1 MSRRYGPSSPKYF
14 IYLIAF
20 IVTCFIFFK
29 TGNDTL
35 RTDYLSKYNINSYNR
50 EKTYYFPFSNRF
62 KMPKYS
68 YMRIDDNSIP
78 DSGRALEE
86 HIMHFNLNYLS
97 RKDIVNT
104 NKILILTLMETYNDE
119 YWNNLMNLTF
129 EKQSTEIGLMV
140 LSNEEGDE
148 ILKKLE
154 KKIIEIQEQKEDGV
168 FKKIT
173 ILRASDNI
181 GQIPIDTDETEME
194 LIKRKYMATLK
205 NELFVSTIGPETRY
219 VLWLGSEIINTPA
232 SLVEDLISLDKP
244 VVTTNIQI
252 KNKES
257 DSSESYD
264 YGNSKSWIE
273 NVNWYNKLQTYPQS
287 SVFMEGIGEIATERV
302 RINHLMDV
310 TATTE
315 NNLKTVEMDSVS
327 MECTLVQSDVHRDGA
342 MFPNFPF
349 YHLID
354 SEGFSKM
361 VKRLQYE
368 VYGLPNYLVYHS

>member
-1 MSRRYGPSSPKYF
+1 MVSRYGPLSPKYF

-29 TGNDTL
+29 NGNETL

-50 EKTYYFPFSNRF
+50 EKTYYFPYSRKF

-68 YMRIDDNSIP
+68 YKKIDDNNIP
-78 DSGRALEE
+78 DSGRVVED

-104 NKILILTLMETYNDE
+104 NKVLILTLMESYNED

-129 EKQSTEIGLMV
+129 EKQSIEIGLMV
-140 LSNEEGDE
+140 LPTEQGDE

-154 KKIIEIQEQKEDGV
+154 KKITEIQGQKEEGL

-173 ILRASDNI
+173 ILRASDVLE
-181 GQIPIDTDETEME
+181 QEPIDTEETEIE
-194 LIKRKYMATLK
+194 LNKRKYMASLK
-205 NELFVSTIGPETRY
+205 NELFISTIGPETRY
-219 VLWLGSEIINTPA
+219 VLWLGSEIIETP
-232 SLVEDLISLDKP
+232 STLIEDLMSVDKP
-244 VVTTNIQI
+244 LVTTNIQI
-252 KNKES
+252 QNKES

-264 YGNSKSWIE
+264 NENSKSWIE
-273 NVNWYNKLQTYPQS
+273 NGNWYNKLQSYPQN
-287 SVFMEGIGEIATERV
+287 SVVMEGIGGITTDRIH
-302 RINHLMDV
+302 INHLMDI
-310 TATTE
+310 TSTGD
-315 NNLKTVEMDSVS
+315 NILKTVEMDSVS
-327 MECTLVQSDVHRDGA
+327 VECTLIQSDVHRDGA

-354 SEGFSKM
+354 TEGFSKM

-368 VYGLPNYLVYHS
+368 VFGLPNYLVYHS